1 MNSFRQIL
9 RYLLIAIG
17 WAFLAFAHGIGT
29 ALPAQKGAELNA
41 FLAWRGNLETPLL
54 LKFFF
59 NAPQQIIRDFQAG
72 VDVPLLHLFY
82 ATTFL
87 FALMLAFFA
96 PLVVARVRSNRG
108 LLIFRALAVL
118 MFLPIGFAFAPAS
131 QKLPLPEIGLW
142 CIFIMFVCCAAA
154 IFIPPPTISRE
165 RKPS

>member
-1 MNSFRQIL
+1 MKFRQIL

-17 WAFLAFAHGIGT
+17 WAFLAFAHGLGT
-29 ALPAQKGAELNA
+29 ALPAQKGAELNG
-41 FLAWRGNLETPLL
+41 LLTWHGNLETPLL

-59 NAPQQIIRDFQAG
+59 NAPQQIINDFQAG
-72 VDVPLLHLFY
+72 AYLPTLHIFY
-82 ATTFL
+82 AIIFL

-118 MFLPIGFAFAPAS
+118 MLLPIGFAFAPVN

-142 CIFIMFVCCAAA
+142 SIFIMFVCCAAA